1 MSNGS
6 VKSQGTALYL
16 RMVDSGGAT
25 LVLMECPTGI
35 SGLGGPADQIDD
47 TCLSETVD
55 RSFVRGLG
63 NPGQVSVP
71 FILKP
76 MAVSHQE
83 LFALKDEGETLEWI
97 ACLSDG
103 TAAPTLNSAD
113 SIQPPVDR
121 TSFMFYA
128 YIADVNIDI
137 ASNDVVKGTL
147 TLQRSG
153 RVIPT
158 WKA

>member
-16 RMVDSGGAT
+16 RMVDSGGAS

-35 SGLGGPADQIDD
+35 SGLGGAADQIDD
-47 TCLSETVD
+47 TCLGDTVD

-83 LFALKDEGETLEWI
+83 LFALKDIGDTLQWI

-103 TAAPTLNSAD
+103 TAAPTLNSND
-113 SIQPPVDR
+113 DIQPPAGR
-121 TSFMFYA
+121 TSFMFNA

-153 RVIPT
+153 AVTPT

>member
-16 RMVDSGGAT
+16 RMVDSGGAS

-35 SGLGGPADQIDD
+35 SGLGGAADQIDD
-47 TCLSETVD
+47 TCLGDTVD

-76 MAVSHQE
+76 MAISHQE
-83 LFALKDEGETLEWI
+83 LFALKDLGDTLQWI
-97 ACLSDG
+97 ALLSDG
-103 TAAPTLNSAD
+103 TSAPTLNSNED
-113 SIQPPVDR
+113 IQPPADR
-121 TSFMFYA
+121 TSFMFNA

-153 RVIPT
+153 VVTPT

>member
-16 RMVDSGGAT
+16 RMVDSGGAS

-35 SGLGGPADQIDD
+35 SGLGGAADQIDD
-47 TCLSETVD
+47 TCLGDTVD

-63 NPGQVSVP
+63 NPGPVSVP

-83 LFALKDEGETLEWI
+83 LFTLKDQGDTLQWI

-103 TAAPTLNSAD
+103 TTAPTLNSND
-113 SIQPPVDR
+113 DIQPPADR
-121 TSFMFYA
+121 TSFMFNA

-153 RVIPT
+153 VVTPT

>member
-16 RMVDSGGAT
+16 RMVDSGGAS

-35 SGLGGPADQIDD
+35 SGLGGAADQIDD
-47 TCLSETVD
+47 TCLGDTVD

-76 MAVSHQE
+76 MAISHQE
-83 LFALKDEGETLEWI
+83 LFALKDVGDTLQWI
-97 ACLSDG
+97 ALLSDG
-103 TAAPTLNSAD
+103 TSAPTLNSNED
-113 SIQPPVDR
+113 IQPPADR
-121 TSFMFYA
+121 TSFMFNA

-153 RVIPT
+153 VVTPT